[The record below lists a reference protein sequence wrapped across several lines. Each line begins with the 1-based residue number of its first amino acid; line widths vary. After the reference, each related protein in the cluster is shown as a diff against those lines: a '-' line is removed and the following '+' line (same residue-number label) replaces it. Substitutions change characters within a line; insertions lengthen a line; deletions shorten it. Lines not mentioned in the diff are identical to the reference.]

1 MFKRI
6 LVPTDGCKL
15 SQKAVKRAIELA
27 KITHAKLEALHVLP
41 RFLHSHPGVFGA
53 ADGATD
59 TAYDREMKV
68 QAQRLFTGIG
78 KQADAAGV
86 ELEAV
91 LIENNDVWRAI
102 IAVATRKNCDLIC
115 MASHGRHGLSGV
127 ILGSET
133 SKVLTHSSIPVLVI
147 R

>member
-1 MFKRI
+1 MFKKI
-6 LVPTDGCKL
+6 LVPTDGSKL

-27 KITHAKLEALHVLP
+27 KSTQAKLEALHVLP

-53 ADGATD
+53 AEGATD
-59 TAYDREMKV
+59 TAYDREMKAH
-68 QAQRLFTGIG
+68 AQSLFTEIWEG
-78 KQADAAGV
+78 AEAAGV

-91 LIENNDVWRAI
+91 LVESNDVWKAI
-102 IAVATRKNCDLIC
+102 IAVATKKNCDLIC
-115 MASHGRHGLSGV
+115 MASHGRHGLSGI

-133 SKVLTHSSIPVLVI
+133 SKVLTHSKIPVLVI